1 MKRKIVGVSILSMFT
16 YIYVYVSIYVHISI
30 FTYHVH
36 QRYHIYM
43 YIYIHV
49 FVSEKVC
56 ICMCVYV
63 GMSQNRGAP
72 NLCFLVKKR
81 TFGAPLFE
89 TFPYGSNIKW
99 IQKPVNS
106 LDCKF
111 QFFCCQKCP
120 WLKNVLGWTGLFFAW
135 ARLSPGYVLQ
145 LLQHITADAWPPDA
159 DHVFE

>member
-1 MKRKIVGVSILSMFT
+1 M
-16 YIYVYVSIYVHISI
+16 YIKDI
-30 FTYHVH
+30 
-36 QRYHIYM
+36 IYM

-89 TFPYGSNIKW
+89 TFPFGNRDRLD
-99 IQKPVNS
+99 S
-106 LDCKF
+106 LESLPHCRTSTSK
-111 QFFCCQKCP
+111 
-120 WLKNVLGWTGLFFAW
+120 AM
-135 ARLSPGYVLQ
+135 
-145 LLQHITADAWPPDA
+145 LLI
-159 DHVFE
+159 